1 MREVGAPRT
10 VHWHDNTETKLC
22 CHSAPIWLTLSR
34 RPCRPALWDVFRVSQ
49 KFGQF
54 DLLSANAPHL
64 TVGILGARLINRAIL
79 KNASAVRDLALRY
92 LPLVLMKRR
101 AGGLGA
107 VRPRVAAF
115 CTQTHLIPHPPPT
128 PPRSPEPDRPRP
140 ARRRRRPRAPAA
152 RPGRGC
158 TAAGNPGSR
167 VSAGP
172 PRARRE
178 RRRLAR
184 PARPPAAIG
193 PASAAAIKRLRRQ
206 QSPEDREKACW
217 PCF

>member
-64 TVGILGARLINRAIL
+64 MVGILGARLINRAIL

-115 CTQTHLIPHPPPT
+115 CTQTHLIPSSAPNAAPISRT
-128 PPRSPEPDRPRP
+128 RSPMSGP
-140 ARRRRRPRAPAA
+140 AKASPEGSSRTIGSRVHSRRQSQVERFSRPAA
-152 RPGRGC
+152 RASGK
-158 TAAGNPGSR
+158 AAARAACASASSHWPRVRSR
-167 VSAGP
+167 HQAFT
-172 PRARRE
+172 
-178 RRRLAR
+178 
-184 PARPPAAIG
+184 
-193 PASAAAIKRLRRQ
+193 AAAI
-206 QSPEDREKACW
+206 S
-217 PCF
+217 

>member
-64 TVGILGARLINRAIL
+64 MVGILGARLINRAIL

-115 CTQTHLIPHPPPT
+115 CTQTHLIPSSAPISRT
-128 PPRSPEPDRPRP
+128 RSPMSGP
-140 ARRRRRPRAPAA
+140 AKASPEGSSRTIGSRVHSRRQSQVERFSRPAA
-152 RPGRGC
+152 RASGK
-158 TAAGNPGSR
+158 AAARAACASASSHWPRVRSR
-167 VSAGP
+167 HQAFT
-172 PRARRE
+172 
-178 RRRLAR
+178 
-184 PARPPAAIG
+184 
-193 PASAAAIKRLRRQ
+193 AAAI
-206 QSPEDREKACW
+206 S
-217 PCF
+217 